1 MRTPR
6 YWAAFSLVVAT
17 GCAGGPAP
25 TYPGAIKQDRGEF
38 ILYGDTRD
46 HDPREFFRG
55 HAADE
60 RQSVARRLVAEN
72 PDFVLSTGDL
82 VRCGANRSEW
92 RRFDEENA
100 GIREAG
106 IPFFP
111 SLGNHDY
118 LGDEK
123 EALSNYFER
132 FPALEGRKW
141 YDIRYRG
148 LLILVLDSNE
158 DMLADYE
165 KALEVKWLTGEL
177 EKADGDASVKWIILT
192 SHHTPCTNAVLFSD
206 SLWVR
211 EQFLVPAKKT
221 RKFKAYVAGHVHTY
235 ERFFED
241 GIHFVVSGGG
251 GAPLNDVEEGRG
263 TKHKDVYLGPR
274 RFHYLKVSVKDALR
288 IECNMLTEKGEW
300 RVVDDFTIP

>member
-1 MRTPR
+1 MRALAGLAVFTLL
-6 YWAAFSLVVAT
+6 A
-17 GCAGGPAP
+17 GCASAPDPAP
-25 TYPGAIKQDRGEF
+25 TYPGTIKQEKGYF

-55 HAADE
+55 HAGDE
-60 RQSVARRLVAEN
+60 RQSVAHRLVTEE

-92 RRFDEENA
+92 KRFDEENKGLRDA
-100 GIREAG
+100 GIA
-106 IPFFP
+106 FFP

-118 LGDEK
+118 LGEEK

-132 FPALEGRKW
+132 FPAIEGKKW
-141 YDIRYRG
+141 YELRYKG
-148 LLILVLDSNE
+148 LAILVLDSNE

-165 KALEVKWLTGEL
+165 KQLEVKWLHDAL
-177 EKADGDASVKWIILT
+177 DKAEADPSVKWIVLT

-211 EQFLVPAKKT
+211 EQFLAAAKKT
-221 RKFKAYVAGHVHTY
+221 KKFKAYIAGHVHTY

-251 GAPLNDVEEGRG
+251 GAPLNDVEEGRS
-263 TKHKDVYLGPR
+263 TKHKDVYVGPR
-274 RFHYLKVSVKDALR
+274 RFHYLKVSVGDSVR
-288 IECNMLTEKGEW
+288 VETIMLDEKGEW
-300 RVVDDFTIP
+300 KKVDEFTIA